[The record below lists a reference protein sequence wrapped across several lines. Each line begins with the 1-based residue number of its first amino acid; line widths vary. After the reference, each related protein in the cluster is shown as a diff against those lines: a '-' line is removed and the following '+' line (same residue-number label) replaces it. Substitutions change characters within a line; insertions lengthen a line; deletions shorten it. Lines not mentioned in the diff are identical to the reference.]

1 MKEKLIEY
9 VKDLRED
16 LKNRNKEFDNLLKL
30 CDDELNKDLKN
41 QFLKQLSN
49 VAGRIDTLKSII
61 ECLEGFIDGSL

>member
-49 VAGRIDTLKSII
+49 TAGRIDTLKSII